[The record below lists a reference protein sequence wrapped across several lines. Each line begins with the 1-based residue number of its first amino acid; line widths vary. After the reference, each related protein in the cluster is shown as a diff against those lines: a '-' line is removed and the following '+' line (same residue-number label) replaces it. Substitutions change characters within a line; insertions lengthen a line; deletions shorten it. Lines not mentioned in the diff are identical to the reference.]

1 MSDEIKKEL
10 EEEEIVT
17 AEVDLPTMADA
28 VDTDEVPEDAD
39 PSEKT
44 DDVEEEP
51 TEEAAADEGEKVE
64 ESEDKGEEEAPT
76 ESEEAPTDTPVEG
89 EIEDKKEE
97 EKEVI
102 DTDSLR
108 AEIDDLK
115 FDAEMRVAE
124 DTFRETEHSL
134 LMEAQQ
140 AQAMAQQALE
150 MAAKKFD
157 IPLDKSMAELE
168 ALDPKKADLAKELL
182 ARTQS
187 MLQEKGV
194 ELERRR
200 EDEAAKLVFK
210 KAERVFERYK
220 LNEEQAKI
228 AAETFIDIIKAT
240 GVNDLA
246 DDLVQKVELSVA
258 KALMKSPIV
267 MDIHDKIEE
276 IKADTSDSKITSE
289 KIETEEKEEIK
300 EEKDVPPVE
309 EKKDLSAYMEGAS
322 GKSTTPQNVETV
334 TVDNVLQ
341 KLAAL
346 PFKERVDFLKENMDL
361 YNQAMAKARN

>member
-10 EEEEIVT
+10 EEEIVT
-17 AEVDLPTMADA
+17 AEVDETPTEVDA

-44 DDVEEEP
+44 DDVVEEK
-51 TEEAAADEGEKVE
+51 EETADASEEGEVVE
-64 ESEDKGEEEAPT
+64 ESEDKGEEAPT

-89 EIEDKKEE
+89 EEENKKEE
-97 EKEVI
+97 EEVI
-102 DTDSLR
+102 DTDSLK

-150 MAAKKFD
+150 MAAQKFD

-168 ALDPKKADLAKELL
+168 TLDPKKAALAKELL

-210 KAERVFERYK
+210 KAERVFEKYK

-276 IKADTSDSKITSE
+276 IKTDTSDSKITSE
-289 KIETEEKEEIK
+289 KIETEAKEEIK

-309 EKKDLSAYMEGAS
+309 EKKDLSAYMEGAVG
-322 GKSTTPQNVETV
+322 GKTSPQGIETV
-334 TVDNVLQ
+334 TVDNVLD
-341 KLAAL
+341 KLAEL
-346 PFKERVDFLKENMDL
+346 PFKDRVDFLKEHMDL
-361 YNQAMAKARN
+361 YNQAMSKARS